1 MELIKKFIR
10 SFRKNKLKD
19 LPLQQQ
25 AGADIVLEELDEF
38 AKENPTKKQNGKWMT
53 VEKAADIY
61 DVCTA
66 TIHLWVKEDKI
77 HSRQPA
83 GRYGKVSVWVED

>member
-10 SFRKNKLKD
+10 GFRKNKLND

-25 AGADIVLEELDEF
+25 AGADIVLEELEEF
-38 AKENPTKKQNGKWMT
+38 NKENPTKKQNGQWMK
-53 VEKAADIY
+53 VEKAADIHG
-61 DVCTA
+61 VCPA

-77 HSRQPA
+77 RSRQPG
-83 GRYGKVSVWVED
+83 GRYGTVSVWVED